1 MSHREEFEAT
11 IDSRG
16 SINIPAFL
24 KHQRGMNPGV
34 RVKVVIKIIEIET
47 KQEVKATA

>member
-1 MSHREEFEAT
+1 MKQKEEFEAK

-24 KHQRGMNPGV
+24 QRFRGFESGV
-34 RVKVVIKIIEIET
+34 EVKVILEIIE
-47 KQEVKATA
+47 KKEVGATA